1 MDLLLKFRDF
11 MDAWGIMHS
20 DDNNPEIDE
29 EEYVVVNA
37 QNLARLRYETIRCA
51 EEVHREAE
59 KAQQQFQAIWEG
71 IQSAFT
77 WCSAPTVSIE
87 EELR

>member
-29 EEYVVVNA
+29 DGLLPCFGVVEA
-37 QNLARLRYETIRCA
+37 LFIRP
-51 EEVHREAE
+51 R
-59 KAQQQFQAIWEG
+59 FQCDFRATCLHG
-71 IQSAFT
+71 FAKF
-77 WCSAPTVSIE
+77 
-87 EELR
+87 